1 MGREVN
7 LLVTLD
13 SNYLKPLRV
22 MLYSLFVNN
31 PNEQITVYLLHSRI
45 KPDELSD
52 LEQFIDQ
59 YGHRLVVIKVG
70 EDDFQDAPV
79 IKHYT
84 KEMYYRLLAFKYLPA
99 DLERIL
105 YLDPD
110 ILVINSIKKLY
121 ELDLSEWMY
130 AAAYHDRLMVKEIN
144 RFRFFEYEL
153 EEYFNSGVLLMN
165 LTRQR
170 ELIDEEE
177 IYAFVEKNKSR
188 LILPDQ
194 DILNSL
200 YAKHIKKVDEIEF
213 NYDTRF
219 YKYFRFLSK
228 GKIDMDYVMRH
239 TAILHFCGKKK
250 PWQKNYSGEFHALYK
265 HYEKLAFENP
275 VSIRAGND

>member
-1 MGREVN
+1 MESVGRIVN

-13 SNYLKPLRV
+13 SNYLKPLKV
-22 MLYSLFVNN
+22 MLYSLFINN
-31 PNEQITVYLLHSRI
+31 PDDRFDVYLLHSRI
-45 KPDELSD
+45 KPHEISD
-52 LEQFIDQ
+52 LEQYINQ
-59 YGHRLVVIKVG
+59 QGHQLVVITVG

-79 IKHYT
+79 VKHYT

-121 ELDLSEWMY
+121 DLDLTGWMY
-130 AAAYHDRLMVKEIN
+130 AAAYHDRLMVKELN
-144 RFRFFEYEL
+144 RFRFLEYEL

-170 ELIDEEE
+170 EMIDEEE
-177 IYAFVEKNKSR
+177 IYAFVEKNKNR

-194 DILNSL
+194 DVLNSL

-228 GKIDMDYVMRH
+228 GKINMDYVMRH

-250 PWQKNYSGEFHALYK
+250 PWQNNYSGEFHALYK
-265 HYEKLAFENP
+265 HYEKLALESP
-275 VSIRAGND
+275 VLLRS